1 MQNKNS
7 RYNIRVVDRTLN
19 LLKLLADGKPR
30 TLTEISREISI
41 NSSTVFRILATLSSH
56 NFIHKNDNTGEYK
69 LGFSC
74 LEMAGAFFRS
84 IDIRQQALPE
94 LEEIRDLTSETV
106 HLGVLDQME
115 VVYLEKLQGLHA
127 IGLMSSRVGGRSPA
141 QCTGLGKAMLAYQDQ
156 ENVRVYFEEN
166 GMKEYTKKTITDVDA
181 LIDHLDQIRDQGY
194 AIDDEEHENGVHC
207 VAVPIF
213 DFSGSVVAAISISG
227 PSERLAPISQSQTL
241 LDRIQK
247 AGVEIS
253 KKMGYSV

>member
-1 MQNKNS
+1 
-7 RYNIRVVDRTLN
+7 
-19 LLKLLADGKPR
+19 
-30 TLTEISREISI
+30 
-41 NSSTVFRILATLSSH
+41 
-56 NFIHKNDNTGEYK
+56 
-69 LGFSC
+69 
-74 LEMAGAFFRS
+74 MAGAFLRS
-84 IDIRQQALPE
+84 IDIRKEALPE
-94 LEEIRDLTSETV
+94 LEKIRDLTSETV
-106 HLGVLDQME
+106 HLGILDQME

-156 ENVRVYFEEN
+156 EKVRAYFKER
-166 GMKEYTKKTITDVDA
+166 GMKEYTEKTITDVDA

-227 PSERLAPISQSQTL
+227 PSERLAPIGQSQTL
-241 LDRIQK
+241 LDWIRE
-247 AGVEIS
+247 AGAEIS